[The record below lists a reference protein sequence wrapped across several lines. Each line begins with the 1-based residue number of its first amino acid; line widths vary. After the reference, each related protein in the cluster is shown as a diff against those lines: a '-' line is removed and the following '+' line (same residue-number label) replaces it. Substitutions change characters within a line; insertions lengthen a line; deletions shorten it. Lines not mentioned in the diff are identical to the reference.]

1 MRKDLTNGSPLRLIL
16 GFAVPMLLGLLF
28 QQFYNLVDTVIV
40 GKLLGAQA
48 LAAVGSTGAIN
59 FLVIGFCTGLCSGF
73 SIPVAQKVGANDLS
87 AMRRFVAN
95 SAYLS
100 LVSAAVM
107 TAATALGCAGIL
119 RLMQTP
125 EDIFRN
131 AYLYILIIFLG
142 IPATFLYNLLAGII
156 RALGDSK
163 TPVYFLALSSGL
175 NIFLDLALILWFD
188 MGVAGAAVATV
199 VAQALSGLACLV
211 FMYKKYAV
219 LRISRAE
226 ARPDLRLCGHLFY
239 IGLPMG
245 LQYSVTAIGSILLQ
259 TAVNTLGSLSVAAIA
274 AGSKLFQLL
283 CCPFDAMGGTMAIY
297 CGQNAGAN
305 KMDRLNQGVRACTLL
320 GAVYSVAALAAML
333 LFAPQCA
340 MLFLDPTE
348 PALAELVAL
357 TSEYIVVQS
366 WFFFP
371 LALVNILRFS
381 IQGMGFSVFAIS
393 AGVLEMIGRGS
404 VALWLVPVF
413 GYTAACFAAPAAWI
427 LADLFLVPAT
437 FRCIRVLRRR
447 LNGEAAPLRAG

>member
-1 MRKDLTNGSPLRLIL
+1 MRLIL

-73 SIPVAQKVGANDLS
+73 SIPVAQKVGANEMS

-95 SAYLS
+95 SAWLS
-100 LVSAAVM
+100 LFSAAVL
-107 TAATALGCAGIL
+107 TAATALGCASIL

-125 EDIFRN
+125 ADIFEN
-131 AYLYILIIFLG
+131 AYIYILIIFLG

-211 FMYKKYAV
+211 FMVKKYPV
-219 LRISRAE
+219 LRI
-226 ARPDLRLCGHLFY
+226 AREEWRLDFRLCGHLFY

-259 TAVNTLGSLSVAAIA
+259 SAVNTLGSLSVAAVA
-274 AGSKLFQLL
+274 AGSKMFQLI
-283 CCPFDAMGGTMAIY
+283 CCPFDALGGTMAIY
-297 CGQNAGAN
+297 SGQNVGAG
-305 KMDRLNQGVRACTLL
+305 KLDRLGKGIWAATFI
-320 GAVYSVAALAAML
+320 GAVYSVIALGAML

-340 MLFLDPTE
+340 MLFLDPAE
-348 PALAELVAL
+348 PELAQLVAL
-357 TSEYIVVQS
+357 TSEYIRIQTY
-366 WFFFP
+366 FFFP
-371 LALVNILRFS
+371 LALVNILRFA

-404 VALWLVPVF
+404 VALWLVPLY
-413 GYTAACFAAPAAWI
+413 GYTAACYAAPLAWI
-427 LADLFLVPAT
+427 LADAFLIPASA
-437 FRCIRVLRRR
+437 RCIRVLRR
-447 LNGEAAPLRAG
+447 AGQKSAQNQT

>member
-16 GFAVPMLLGLLF
+16 GFAIPMLLGLLF

-100 LVSAAVM
+100 LFSAAVM

-125 EDIFRN
+125 DDIFRD

-199 VAQALSGLACLV
+199 VAQAISGLACLA
-211 FMYKKYAV
+211 FMYKKYSV
-219 LRISRAE
+219 LRISRDE

-305 KMDRLNQGVRACTLL
+305 KMDRLNQGVWACSLL
-320 GAVYSVAALAAML
+320 GVLYSVAALAAML

-340 MLFLDPTE
+340 MLFLDPAE

-357 TSEYIVVQS
+357 TSEYIVIQA

-413 GYTAACFAAPAAWI
+413 GYTAACYAAPVAWI
-427 LADLFLVPAT
+427 LADLFLIPAT

-447 LNGEAAPLRAG
+447 LSGETEPLRAT